1 MPALL
6 AGLITWVLFPPLEA
20 VAQTGARSPGK
31 GACKEVEFEADVKAG
46 QAVDVVFAAGLR
58 FLLEPLASGWIVR
71 VLAANEPRGPHDY
84 AELATPPYTSVSPLL
99 LSTDWSF
106 RAQDAVGWNPR
117 RFRYAANKPVF
128 EELAALYPKVMAGDG
143 KSSSRAAALVS
154 QQPEGVIEILD
165 AQLAPGLANQA
176 RMAAPV
182 AGHFT
187 VTPHSIDQNAAASAL
202 GKIEELKLRVI
213 LEVAAGERPA
223 AGLRRESKPCTTEP
237 LIQPAIQRT
246 AKQGTAIP
254 GTKGDNQRQPTRI
267 PANEQKP

>member
-187 VTPHSIDQNAAASAL
+187 AL
-202 GKIEELKLRVI
+202 TRTRLGRRW
-213 LEVAAGERPA
+213 ER
-223 AGLRRESKPCTTEP
+223 
-237 LIQPAIQRT
+237 
-246 AKQGTAIP
+246 
-254 GTKGDNQRQPTRI
+254 
-267 PANEQKP
+267 